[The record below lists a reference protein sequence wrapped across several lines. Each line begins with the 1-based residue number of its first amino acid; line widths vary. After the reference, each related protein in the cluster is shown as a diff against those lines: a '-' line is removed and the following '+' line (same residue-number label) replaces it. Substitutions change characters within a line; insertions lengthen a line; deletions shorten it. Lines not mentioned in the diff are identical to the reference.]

1 MGAGGDLV
9 MPEGGDAVLRMPR
22 GLRGMMRLLGP
33 LQRDAGVLQS
43 LPGMFLPG
51 EMLLLSPMF
60 GCAAMRVR
68 GRFMKLS
75 GLLVIFP
82 VGPVVKSLRHNQK
95 LSICPDFVWA
105 SLATL

>member
-1 MGAGGDLV
+1 MGARGDLL
-9 MPEGGDAVLRMPR
+9 MPEGGDAVLVLASMV
-22 GLRGMMRLLGP
+22 RLLGP
-33 LQRDAGVLQS
+33 LIRDAGVLQS
-43 LPGMFLPG
+43 LTGMFLPG
-51 EMLLLSPMF
+51 EMLLLSTMF

-82 VGPVVKSLRHNQK
+82 VRPVVKSLRHSYK

-105 SLATL
+105 SLASL

>member
-9 MPEGGDAVLRMPR
+9 MPEGGDAVFRMPG
-22 GLRGMMRLLGP
+22 GLRSMMRLLGP
-33 LQRDAGVLQS
+33 LLRDAGVLHG
-43 LPGMFLPG
+43 LTGMLRPG
-51 EMLLLSPMF
+51 EMFLLSPMF
-60 GCAAMRVR
+60 GGAAMRVR

-82 VGPVVKSLRHNQK
+82 VGPVVKSLRHDQK

-105 SLATL
+105 SLASL

>member
-9 MPEGGDAVLRMPR
+9 MPESRDAVLRMPG
-22 GLRGMMRLLGP
+22 GLPGVVGLLGP

-43 LPGMFLPG
+43 LTGVFLPG
-51 EMLLLSPMF
+51 EMVLFPSMF
-60 GCAAMRVR
+60 GCAAVRVR
-68 GRFMKLS
+68 CRFMKLS

-82 VGPVVKSLRHNQK
+82 VGPVVKSLGHSQR

-105 SLATL
+105 SLASL